1 MDSRGLDGNVQRAD
15 LKEPDLKALCLDL
28 KGNFIPPDV
37 RKIHMVAACGTA
49 MGALAC
55 MLQELGFEVTGSD
68 QNIYPPMSDF
78 LMERGIALF
87 KGFTPSNIDHRPDL
101 VIIGN
106 AVSRGNVEAVAVM
119 QSGIPYCSMPQAV
132 NHFAAS
138 GKKILLVT
146 GTHGKTTTSSIL
158 AHVLEVAGCDPSFMI
173 GGIVKG
179 FGSNYRIGRGD
190 YMVIEGDEYD
200 TAFFDKGPKF
210 MHYPPFA
217 AIITSVEFDHADI
230 FRDIDHIK
238 GAFRQFVAKIPKE
251 SLIVASGEDANLR
264 EILTSAL
271 CEVHYYGESSAAG
284 KEKASAEGRAR
295 EIGACQVLNAG
306 SFQYDSMRVV
316 EHGER
321 MPYDWSYS
329 NLEVEQ
335 QQTLFSVTSPS
346 GDTLRVSAPLMG
358 RHNVMNMLAVFA
370 VAKRVGIADDIIL
383 KALNSFAGVRRRQDI
398 RGVKR
403 GITVMDDFAH
413 HPSAVRET
421 IAGVKTFFKEGR
433 LIAVFEPRTNSSMR
447 DIFQNDYPQA
457 FDGADIVC
465 IRKPSMLS
473 KVPEEQRLC
482 AEKLVEDIVK
492 RGITALYFDD
502 TDKIIEF
509 LTTESRRGDLLLIM
523 SNGGFDNIHQRLLD
537 TL

>member
-1 MDSRGLDGNVQRAD
+1 MGID
-15 LKEPDLKALCLDL
+15 LNGICTDPKTGVMDL
-28 KGNFIPPDV
+28 KGNCIPSTLCT
-37 RKIHMVAACGTA
+37 IHMVAACGTG

-55 MLQELGFEVTGSD
+55 MLKELGFEVTGSD

-78 LMERGIALF
+78 LMEKGIRLF
-87 KGFTPSNIDHRPDL
+87 KGFSPSNIDYMPDL

-106 AVSRGNVEAVAVM
+106 AVSRENVEAVAVM
-119 QSGIPYCSMPQAV
+119 ERGIPYCSMPQAL
-132 NHFAAS
+132 NHFIAG

-158 AHVLEVAGCDPSFMI
+158 AHVLDVAGYDPSFMI

-179 FGSNYRIGRGD
+179 FGANYRIGKGE

-217 AIITSVEFDHADI
+217 AVVTSVEFDHADI
-230 FRDIDHIK
+230 FRDIDHVK
-238 GAFRQFVAKIPKE
+238 DAFRQFVAKIPEK
-251 SLIVASGEDANLR
+251 SLLIASGEDANIR
-264 EILTSAL
+264 EILGSAL
-271 CEVHYYGESSAAG
+271 CDVQSYGKNSDECGGIENIQYSEGGSAQHDFRGAVEYGENSS
-284 KEKASAEGRAR
+284 
-295 EIGACQVLNAG
+295 
-306 SFQYDSMRVV
+306 
-316 EHGER
+316 
-321 MPYDWSYS
+321 YDWSYS
-329 NLEVEQ
+329 SLKMEQ
-335 QQTLFSVTSPS
+335 GHTMFSITKPS
-346 GDTLRVSAPLMG
+346 GDAVNIVTPMMG
-358 RHNVMNMLAVFA
+358 RHNAMNILAVFA
-370 VAKRVGIADDIIL
+370 VAKKIGIADDLIL

-398 RGVKR
+398 RGVRR
-403 GITVMDDFAH
+403 GVTVMDDFAH

-421 IAGVKTFFKEGR
+421 IAGVKPFFKEGR

-447 DIFQNDYPQA
+447 DVFQNDYPQA

-482 AEKLVEDIVK
+482 PEKLVSDIVK
-492 RGITALYFDD
+492 RGISAFYFND
-502 TDKIIEF
+502 TDEIIDF
-509 LTTESRRGDLLLIM
+509 LTTESKAGDLLLIM

-537 TL
+537 NL